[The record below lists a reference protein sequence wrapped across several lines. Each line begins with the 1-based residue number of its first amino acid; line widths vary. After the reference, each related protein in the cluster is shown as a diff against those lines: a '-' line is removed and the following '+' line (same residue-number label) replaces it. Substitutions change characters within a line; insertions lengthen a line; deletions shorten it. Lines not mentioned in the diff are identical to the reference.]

1 MKFIFILIIG
11 WMVLGFNWSIAL
23 LLRLNQTVF
32 MSGTGS
38 KCGMYKCIVRL
49 AFEFCI
55 INKSLR

>member
-23 LLRLNQTVF
+23 LLKLNQTVF

-38 KCGMYKCIVRL
+38 KCGMYKCIVRHV
-49 AFEFCI
+49 FEFAQ
-55 INKSLR
+55 